1 MKVGVLG
8 KKVKTLSNLISTLAF
23 VQILQS
29 WKLAY
34 VSLLFSCFLSFFLPS
49 FFLWGLSSVGLF
61 VSSPA
66 RHQSVRP
73 SVSLFCLS
81 VCLFICLS
89 ACLSVYLCGLCLS
102 VSQSVFSFL
111 LSFFVPQTV
120 VLKTQY
126 ISFGQPGIRVC
137 IRTSAYSLT
146 WSKVTSPGPDA
157 SWFKTAVSAPFTNIT
172 YLSTT
177 RQKIILSG

>member
-49 FFLWGLSSVGLF
+49 FFLSGLSSVGLF

-81 VCLFICLS
+81 VCLFIFQS
-89 ACLSVYLCGLCLS
+89 ACLSVFLCGLYLS
-102 VSQSVFSFL
+102 VSHSVFFFSSFF
-111 LSFFVPQTV
+111 LSFFLCTSGCNPEDSIFHPGNQVSEFAYTPRRTHWHDLKWHLQDQTPV
-120 VLKTQY
+120 DSRQQSLLL
-126 ISFGQPGIRVC
+126 
-137 IRTSAYSLT
+137 SLT
-146 WSKVTSPGPDA
+146 SH
-157 SWFKTAVSAPFTNIT
+157 T
-172 YLSTT
+172 YLQ
-177 RQKIILSG
+177 RGKK

>member
-1 MKVGVLG
+1 MKVSVLG

-89 ACLSVYLCGLCLS
+89 ACLSVFLCGLCLS
-102 VSQSVFSFL
+102 VSHSVFFFSSFFLCASGCNPEDSIFHSGNQVSEFAYTPRRTHWHDLKWHLQDQTPVDSRQQSLL
-111 LSFFVPQTV
+111 LS
-120 VLKTQY
+120 L
-126 ISFGQPGIRVC
+126 
-137 IRTSAYSLT
+137 TSH
-146 WSKVTSPGPDA
+146 
-157 SWFKTAVSAPFTNIT
+157 I
-172 YLSTT
+172 YLQ
-177 RQKIILSG
+177 RGKK

>member
-89 ACLSVYLCGLCLS
+89 ACLSVCLS
-102 VSQSVFSFL
+102 LRSVSVCQSVRFFFSSFFLCASDCSPEDSIFRSGNQVSEFAYAPLRTHWHDLKWHLQDQTPVGSRQQSLL
-111 LSFFVPQTV
+111 LS
-120 VLKTQY
+120 L
-126 ISFGQPGIRVC
+126 
-137 IRTSAYSLT
+137 TSH
-146 WSKVTSPGPDA
+146 
-157 SWFKTAVSAPFTNIT
+157 T
-172 YLSTT
+172 YL
-177 RQKIILSG
+177 QWGKK